1 MIEINLKPG
10 GGTLKVKL
18 AMDPM
23 PDQTAVLMVPA
34 FAASTGPV
42 LMPSAR
48 LPGSNDNLDVELP
61 NLAPGDYV
69 VYTFSHFEDIE
80 FRNPAFLQ
88 SLSGG
93 VNVKIEDGRTAE
105 ITLRRVVK

>member
-1 MIEINLKPG
+1 
-10 GGTLKVKL
+10 
-18 AMDPM
+18 
-23 PDQTAVLMVPA
+23 
-34 FAASTGPV
+34 
-42 LMPSAR
+42 
-48 LPGSNDNLDVELP
+48 
-61 NLAPGDYV
+61 V